1 MTLNTLRHVD
11 ATRPAGAVRRAYAAF
26 SATRVVRFVSRHVG
40 WKLDPFLLRVTGGRI
55 STTLFIASGLL
66 ETTGART
73 GQPRRHAV
81 IYFHDG
87 ERVTIVASN
96 AGSPHH
102 PAWYFNV
109 KAHPDVMFAGVPMRA
124 TVIGDETERD
134 RLWKLADNVF
144 PAYATYRRDAAE
156 ANRTIPIIQLTG

>member
-1 MTLNTLRHVD
+1 M
-11 ATRPAGAVRRAYAAF
+11 RRAFASF
-26 SATRVVRFVSRHVG
+26 SATRFARFISRHVG

-55 STTLFIASGLL
+55 STTLFIRSGLL

-73 GQPRRHAV
+73 GQARRHAV

-87 ERVTIVASN
+87 ERVMIVASN
-96 AGSPHH
+96 AGSPRH

-109 KAHPDVMFAGVPMRA
+109 KAHPDVTFSGVPMRA
-124 TVIGDETERD
+124 TVIDDETERD

-144 PAYATYRRDAAE
+144 PAYATYRRDAAK

>member
-1 MTLNTLRHVD
+1 
-11 ATRPAGAVRRAYAAF
+11 
-26 SATRVVRFVSRHVG
+26 VRFVSRHIG

-96 AGSPHH
+96 AGSAHH

-109 KAHPDVMFAGVPMRA
+109 KARSDVMFAGTPMRA
-124 TVIGDETERD
+124 TVIEDEAERD

-144 PAYATYRRDAAE
+144 PAYATYRRHAAE